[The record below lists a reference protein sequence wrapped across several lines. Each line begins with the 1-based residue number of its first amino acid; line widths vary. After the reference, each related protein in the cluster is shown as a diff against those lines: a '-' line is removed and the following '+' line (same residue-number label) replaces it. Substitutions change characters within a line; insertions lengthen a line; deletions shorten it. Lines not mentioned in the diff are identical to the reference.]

1 VDFGALSAVGPGI
14 MRGQQQQAE
23 VQQQQLQNEQTQA
36 ALAAIARA
44 RQGASWAGAGNLG
57 AGFDAANPS
66 PASPLLPRGAPPGG
80 VAGAPPAPSAA
91 PGGVGGMPSPL
102 PTDTLALQQ
111 HLKQAGF
118 DPGALDGVMGPRT
131 QSALD
136 AYKAAQPP
144 SPAPDAAAPA
154 DPGQMAGGGSA
165 DVGSPPSQEGGS
177 PPGQIDYDP
186 MQSMRQVMHLADFI
200 GHAYKQQTGQD
211 MDPQTLLEQVERVSK
226 LANAFTPAQRVGMQ
240 GAVAQLRAV
249 TSTGNNVRSNETRAS
264 IADNHD
270 ATSASNTDKR
280 VEQSDKNNK
289 RTTSTSRANNADSNA
304 TSASNNANTNN
315 TRRDL
320 AGLVDTRQRELAK
333 AQNDLKAA
341 IAAGKDTAAMQ
352 RAVLAAKSRLDV
364 ANVQMGK
371 EPAAD
376 AAPAP
381 AAAPKGAKA
390 WSPPAG
396 LPPARGIADGTKAR
410 GSDGKVAAVARGGQW
425 VAPPAGS

>member
-23 VQQQQLQNEQTQA
+23 MQQQQLQNQQTQA

-66 PASPLLPRGAPPGG
+66 PMSTPLPRGAPPGG

-131 QSALD
+131 QAAKD
-136 AYKAAQPP
+136 AYTAAQPP
-144 SPAPDAAAPA
+144 SPAPAA

-165 DVGSPPSQEGGS
+165 DAGSPPSQEGGS

-240 GAVAQLRAV
+240 GAVAQLRAT
-249 TSTGNNVRSNETRAS
+249 TSTGNNIRSNETRT
-264 IADNHD
+264 DNNIRTT

-280 VEQSDKNNK
+280 VTQSDTNNK
-289 RTTSTSRANNADSNA
+289 RTTETSRANNADTNA
-304 TSASNNANTNN
+304 TSAANNANSNN
-315 TRRDL
+315 TRRDVAGNNDTLRRDL
-320 AGLVDTRQRELAK
+320 ADKQATLKKALAEGN
-333 AQNDLKAA
+333 A
-341 IAAGKDTAAMQ
+341 TAAMQ

-371 EPAAD
+371 DPGAA

-381 AAAPKGAKA
+381 AAKA
-390 WSPPAG
+390 GGPAALV
-396 LPPARGIADGTKAR
+396 LPSSAVKQLKEGVHTTFGNGQTWTLT
-410 GSDGKVAAVARGGQW
+410 GGKPTQVK
-425 VAPPAGS
+425 